1 MYAVTSIPLERR
13 TRAYLRSAE
22 FGFFGVIV
30 PTRVQTPRFCGEFW
44 EISSL
49 RKLLYP
55 YCRAGAADLD
65 CLRFRPFRIS
75 WLIVGKYATSSPS
88 NSRPQNQAVHL
99 WTKEGH
105 RPFAHNRYASR
116 KSGMHLPHHPMAPDR
131 NKRAGSL
138 LLQDRRRGGT
148 HFASTGLPQLLHG
161 IDVGDGDSPVPAHG
175 DDRRDHVLV
184 CILRNDDF
192 LHLPLFNCFFRLLGT
207 DQ

>member
-88 NSRPQNQAVHL
+88 NSRPQNQALHL

-105 RPFAHNRYASR
+105 RPFAQNRYASR
-116 KSGMHLPHHPMAPDR
+116 KNGMHLPHHPMAQDR

-138 LLQDRRRGGT
+138 LLQDRRRCGT
-148 HFASTGLPQLLHG
+148 HVVSALCRMFLDG
-161 IDVGDGDSPVPAHG
+161 IDVGDSESPIPTHG
-175 DDRRDHVLV
+175 GDRRDPLLV
-184 CILRNDDF
+184 CILCNVYF
-192 LHLPLFNCFFRLLGT
+192 LHLTLCICFFLLLGT
-207 DQ
+207 AQ